1 MHTTHTASALLLA
14 LSFSHA
20 AGAKDAA
27 VATAP
32 PLNARQQALIN
43 TVVGS
48 TAHPRILQVRLDEL
62 HPTQPAIGYD
72 QVYYK
77 LGRYAA
83 EEKHIAD
90 IARPKKFADLCE
102 ANGQG
107 DVLPGT
113 ANVPG
118 ATLAA
123 PPASYRCKAAVGSR
137 PSDMKSVVIGP
148 RGTVYLTDGHHT
160 FSTFWEADGGR
171 NHQLKVWVKVS
182 DNFSALDEAA
192 FWTRMRAENKVWLKN
207 GRNQAITPQQLPAA
221 IGLAAL
227 GDDPYRSLVYFTREI
242 GYKPPAQAT
251 EFLEFYWAGWLRDK
265 PALDLARIDLLDRA
279 AYAGVILQAA
289 QAMVALRPD
298 DIVSGGKRAADLGAL
313 DKVERDTL
321 DELTQNKGK
330 LGYAIAYRKSLAR

>member
-14 LSFSHA
+14 LFFSHA
-20 AGAKDAA
+20 AWAKDAA

-48 TAHPRILQVRLDEL
+48 AAHPRILQVRLDEL

-90 IARPKKFADLCE
+90 IAKPKKFADLCE

-113 ANVPG
+113 ANVAG

-123 PPASYRCKAAVGSR
+123 PPAGYRCKAAV
-137 PSDMKSVVIGP
+137 
-148 RGTVYLTDGHHT
+148 
-160 FSTFWEADGGR
+160 
-171 NHQLKVWVKVS
+171 
-182 DNFSALDEAA
+182 AA
-192 FWTRMRAENKVWLKN
+192 ARA
-207 GRNQAITPQQLPAA
+207 T
-221 IGLAAL
+221 
-227 GDDPYRSLVYFTREI
+227 
-242 GYKPPAQAT
+242 
-251 EFLEFYWAGWLRDK
+251 
-265 PALDLARIDLLDRA
+265 
-279 AYAGVILQAA
+279 
-289 QAMVALRPD
+289 
-298 DIVSGGKRAADLGAL
+298 
-313 DKVERDTL
+313 
-321 DELTQNKGK
+321 
-330 LGYAIAYRKSLAR
+330 

>member
-14 LSFSHA
+14 LFFSHA
-20 AGAKDAA
+20 AWARDAA

-90 IARPKKFADLCE
+90 IARPKKFSDLCE

-107 DVLPGT
+107 DLLPGT
-113 ANVPG
+113 ANVAG
-118 ATLAA
+118 ASLAA

-137 PSDMKSVVIGP
+137 PGDMKSVVIGP
-148 RGTVYLTDGHHT
+148 RGVVYLTDGHHT

-182 DNFSALDEAA
+182 DNFSALGEAV

-207 GRNQAITPQQLPAA
+207 GRNQAITPQQLPPA
-221 IGLAAL
+221 IGLASL
-227 GDDPYRSLVYFTREI
+227 GDDPYRSLVYFTRGI
-242 GYKPPAQAT
+242 GYQPPAQAT
-251 EFLEFYWAGWLRDK
+251 EFLEFYWAGWLRGM
-265 PALDLARIDLLDRA
+265 PALDLARIDLRDA
-279 AYAGVILQAA
+279 TAYANAVLLAA

-298 DIVSGGKRAADLGAL
+298 DIVSGGKRARELGAL
-313 DKVERDTL
+313 REVNREAF
-321 DELTQNKGK
+321 DELIDDKGK
-330 LGYAIAYRKSLAR
+330 LRHAIAYKKSLAK